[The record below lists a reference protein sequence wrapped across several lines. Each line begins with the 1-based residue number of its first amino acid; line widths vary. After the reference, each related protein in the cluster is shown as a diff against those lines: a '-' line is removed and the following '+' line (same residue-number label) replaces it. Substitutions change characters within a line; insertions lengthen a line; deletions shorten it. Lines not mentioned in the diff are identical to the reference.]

1 MNRCNSDTDGI
12 VRMEKDGGIIFTFS
26 ISQIILGDF
35 FHHRK
40 KGKMKTKKLNT
51 KAMIMISMLGA
62 IAGLL
67 MFFELGVPFVLPFIK
82 LDISELP
89 VMLSG
94 FLFGPL
100 LGALSAVIKI
110 IIKLLIKP
118 TSTMYVG
125 ELSNLIL
132 SIAYQGIAAIIYRHY
147 KSKKGAMAGLA
158 VSTIATSALS
168 IVSNVLFIFPFY
180 VNMMKLPMS
189 AIVGMA
195 HKAAP
200 WVNDATS
207 MFMTTIFPFNILK
220 FGLVSVLTLL
230 IYKPLSR
237 VIKNNMQ

>member
-1 MNRCNSDTDGI
+1 
-12 VRMEKDGGIIFTFS
+12 
-26 ISQIILGDF
+26 
-35 FHHRK
+35 
-40 KGKMKTKKLNT
+40 MKNKKLNT

-62 IAGLL
+62 IAALL
-67 MFFELGVPFVLPFIK
+67 MFFELSVPFILPFIK

-100 LGALSAVIKI
+100 LGSLSAVIKI
-110 IIKLLIKP
+110 AIKLIIKP

-132 SIAYQGIAAIIYRHY
+132 SIVYQGVAAVIYRHF
-147 KSKKGAMAGLA
+147 KTKKGAMLALA
-158 VSTIATSALS
+158 VSTLATSVLS

-180 VNMMKLPMS
+180 VNVMKLPMA

-200 WVNDATS
+200 WVNDATT
-207 MFMTTIFPFNILK
+207 MFLTTIFPFNILK
-220 FGLVSVLTLL
+220 FGIVSILTLL

-237 VIKNNMQ
+237 VIKKNMQ